1 MLRVIREDELIHEG
15 ILTSLKRFKDDAQ
28 EVKEGY
34 ECGIGVQGF
43 TDFSEG
49 DIIECYEIKEIKRT
63 LK

>member
-1 MLRVIREDELIHEG
+1 MISSSEKSVNPCTPIPHSKPSF
-15 ILTSLKRFKDDAQ
+15 TSWAQ
-28 EVKEGY
+28 EVKEGF

-43 TDFSEG
+43 TDFSED